1 MNSPSPADTVSS
13 RRLFSVFMGWWQ
25 TGREVPRQPAA
36 TDSGK
41 LDWKCSSYPSLGRR
55 FPSSL
60 PPFALYPTFH
70 PPPSPLCNVTSQ
82 EEASRGSFV
91 PTILPPWNDPFWH
104 TDPILT
110 RPITVPPISNN
121 ADLLYSCRPT
131 SFSKHVFLVPRDR
144 VSR

>member
-70 PPPSPLCNVTSQ
+70 PPLPPVQRHIAGGGKPWLLCAHHFTPMERPVLTHWPDINASNHRPSHFEQCRSPL
-82 EEASRGSFV
+82 F
-91 PTILPPWNDPFWH
+91 LPANF
-104 TDPILT
+104 
-110 RPITVPPISNN
+110 
-121 ADLLYSCRPT
+121 
-131 SFSKHVFLVPRDR
+131 FF
-144 VSR
+144 